1 MLSKVIS
8 DTNWELLRNQKEWL
22 CNQGSDEA
30 IGLAHFLDAIQ
41 DAAVEDGIASKLE
54 VFGELTD
61 EQI

>member
-22 CNQGSDEA
+22 WNQGSDEA
-30 IGLAHFLDAIQ
+30 MGLAHYLDAIQ
-41 DAAVEDGIASKLE
+41 DAVVEDGIASKLE

-61 EQI
+61 DD